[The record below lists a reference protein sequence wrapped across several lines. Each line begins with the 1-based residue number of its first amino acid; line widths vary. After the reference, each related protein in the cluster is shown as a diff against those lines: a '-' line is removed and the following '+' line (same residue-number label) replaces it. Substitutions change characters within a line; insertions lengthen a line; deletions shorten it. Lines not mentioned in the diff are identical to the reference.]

1 MILHEKDRELSELPR
16 GRMCT
21 GRGGTAETCSRGGTG
36 MRRRIVPAAL
46 ALCLALVLLSM
57 YAGAAE
63 TGPQWGTEV
72 QWSYNEDTHTLTL
85 TGSGPM
91 PEGAPPCDRLP
102 LVEDLVIGEGITS
115 ISAGAFQTCSSLERV
130 TIPSSVTSIGD
141 SAFSGCE
148 SLTGV
153 VFPQGLASIGS
164 YAFYNCSSLT
174 GIAFPGDGLSIGNY
188 AFYQCSQLARVTV
201 SGAGVSIGEYAFLY
215 CNELTTIEISGDAV
229 SIGRLAFSDC
239 DKLTTLEI
247 GADVASIGESAFY
260 SCDALTAVKFQ
271 GNVGRIE
278 NEAFYSCDKLT
289 TVEMHKDVA
298 SIGKQAFLYCDALTT
313 VEIGGDAASIGEF
326 AFHECGKL
334 TSVKIGGDAVSIGEF
349 AFSRCNALT
358 AVKIQGNVSAI
369 GKNAF
374 SGCDALTTVEVGG
387 NLESIGE
394 SAFSGLEAL
403 AEVRVTGSL
412 GDIGESAFAGCTG
425 LTSLPSVGSMTGEIY
440 YRAFSGCT
448 GLHRVLLPEGV
459 TDINSSAFENC
470 ESLTA
475 VWIPA
480 SVTYFGSGSLD
491 PNTVKDVYYA
501 GTEAQWKAIKGYT
514 VQYDGLPVIHY
525 DCPRRLPETEAA
537 DNDTL
542 RRLIEAGARTGAGL
556 TEIELAGDI
565 DLGGNTLV
573 IEDACN
579 VLLDLKGHRITS
591 SADPAI
597 TIVGALTVMD
607 STETAPPAVTADHSV
622 SYGCRGSISGG
633 GTGDVIDVQHGGAF
647 TLQSGTVRGGGPDAA
662 AITVTGPRTYEEN
675 EDNIETTVRIEGG
688 YVEAAG
694 PAILASGE
702 TRITVDGGVVLSS
715 GGEAV
720 ILGGAEETQRGPSIS
735 MYESGVLIH
744 QSSQFS
750 CGVYLPREGAMTFW
764 GGRILVKNGV
774 GILLRDGYLHV
785 ASDRVKEI
793 TAGGSGTGTLG
804 GSPVALPA
812 GKKIVLDQK
821 SGFCGRGEYDL
832 YCTVSSNLIEE
843 YAPEGIPMDGYELK
857 RQGNR
862 CFFGPMVSYQVTFN
876 PNGGSGTVVTM
887 TTDSSGRIT
896 AFPPEPTREGYVFRG
911 WRSDP
916 DYVGYGLNIGYK
928 LSKDTTLYA
937 LWTPEG
943 AYIIKF
949 CYYWFEEQFV
959 AYRLTDTNGVLSDW
973 PDLNVTDGT
982 LVGWF
987 VDGEE
992 CGEDHV
998 FTGDTTVW
1006 GRFPPNTPPPYDIT
1020 FDPNGGSGSTVTLK
1034 TDDQGKLSSWPAD
1047 PTRDGYVFM
1056 GWGGQYSSSSVGQEH
1071 TFYQSETLYAHWMP
1085 EDGYVIS
1092 FSRNE
1097 DGSGT
1102 VSETRNTNLHGRL
1115 QQWPD
1120 TPRRPGTDYI
1130 FSGWY
1135 TGASG
1140 GSRLARDH
1148 SFYGDTKVYAHWIQ
1162 RGSAAAAGA
1171 FVITFDPNE
1180 GSGGAVLVTE
1190 PGGRLAFL
1198 PYSDP
1203 VRTGYTFDGW
1213 YTGKNDGIIVT
1224 TATAFTA
1231 DTTVYAH
1238 WTANGTIPPGPNDP
1252 KTFTVTFD
1260 SQGGSAVAPQ
1270 TITSGEKA
1278 ERPADPTRAGHT
1290 FGGWYREADC
1300 TTVWNFH
1307 KDTVTGDITL
1317 YAKWTPDGDP
1327 PGPDDS
1333 FTITFDPNGGA
1344 GGGTMTTGTGGRLA
1358 ALPGDPVRSG
1368 YTFAGWYTGKNDGTE
1383 VTTATVFTA
1392 DTTVYAHWNRG
1403 ADTGIY
1409 YRIYT
1414 PYRTPGGRFDVSHTF
1429 AAEGTR
1435 VTIELSP
1442 RRGYEVDWVS
1452 AANLVTGREVRLTE
1466 YYSDE
1471 YSFIM
1476 PAGDVEV
1483 EIAFADRDSGVSSGG
1498 SGGSGGSYGVPN
1510 PLPASTKPIRWYF
1523 NNGAIYHV
1531 VDGLVPAGTWL
1542 TRDMLIS
1549 ILYNLDSTSTGEPE
1563 FWAVNHSVV
1572 PDIYKSWLWGVDK
1585 PVSREQAV
1593 VILFSYAQYKNY
1605 NTFERTDLTGYTDY
1619 GLIRPIAQPAMS
1631 WARAT
1636 GLIAGTSANT
1646 LSPRNNLTCGQANVI
1661 LSRFTGKGA

>member
-1 MILHEKDRELSELPR
+1 MKYRGMLS
-16 GRMCT
+16 
-21 GRGGTAETCSRGGTG
+21 
-36 MRRRIVPAAL
+36 AL
-46 ALCLALVLLSM
+46 ALCLVLALLPGS
-57 YAGAAE
+57 ARAAE
-63 TGPQWGTEV
+63 ADGKWGESIT
-72 QWSYNEDTHTLTL
+72 WSYNENTKTLTISG
-85 TGSGPM
+85 TGPM
-91 PEGAPPCDRLP
+91 PDGAPPCDSLYN
-102 LVEDLVIGEGITS
+102 VQTLVINSGITS
-115 ISAGAFQTCSSLERV
+115 VGAHSFESCTRLSEV
-130 TIPSSVTSIGD
+130 TIPSSVTSIGEGAFQNCSYLTRITIPGD
-141 SAFSGCE
+141 NVSIEANAFSSCRG
-148 SLTGV
+148 LTSV
-153 VFPQGLASIGS
+153 TVTGS
-164 YAFYNCSSLT
+164 NVSVGEQAFYFDTALT
-174 GIAFPGDGLSIGNY
+174 DVTLSGSGISIGN
-188 AFYQCSQLARVTV
+188 
-201 SGAGVSIGEYAFLY
+201 E
-215 CNELTTIEISGDAV
+215 
-229 SIGRLAFSDC
+229 AFSQ
-239 DKLTTLEI
+239 
-247 GADVASIGESAFY
+247 
-260 SCDALTAVKFQ
+260 CDALVKITFQNDVGSIGDGAFSHCEALTDVTFQ
-271 GNVGRIE
+271 GEVG
-278 NEAFYSCDKLT
+278 
-289 TVEMHKDVA
+289 
-298 SIGKQAFLYCDALTT
+298 
-313 VEIGGDAASIGEF
+313 
-326 AFHECGKL
+326 
-334 TSVKIGGDAVSIGEF
+334 SVG
-349 AFSRCNALT
+349 
-358 AVKIQGNVSAI
+358 Q
-369 GKNAF
+369 NAF
-374 SGCDALTTVEVGG
+374 FYCEKLANIAFQGG
-387 NLESIGE
+387 AGPIGE
-394 SAFSGLEAL
+394 SAFSYCRELTGITFSGGVESIGREAFYYCQKL
-403 AEVRVTGSL
+403 AKVAIN
-412 GDIGESAFAGCTG
+412 GDVGHIGESAFSQCTALTEVEISGNAASIGNSSFSGLKNLTSFHVTGTLGNIGNEAFSYCTG
-425 LTSLPSVGSMTGEIY
+425 LTDFPAVDGGMTGLIDSE
-440 YRAFSGCT
+440 AFWGCT

-459 TDINSSAFENC
+459 TAVYRYAFSSCDN
-470 ESLTA
+470 LTA
-475 VWIPA
+475 IWLPDSLKSLGYA
-480 SVTYFGSGSLD
+480 SLD
-491 PNTVKDVYYA
+491 LDTVKDIYYG
-501 GTEAQWKAIKGYT
+501 GTKAQWESIEGYKNA
-514 VQYDGLPVIHY
+514 QYDGLPVIHY
-525 DCPRRLPETEAA
+525 NSPRGLPETAA
-537 DNDTL
+537 GDGETL
-542 RRLIEAGARTGAGL
+542 RRLIEDGAKAGAGL

-804 GSPVALPA
+804 GSTVALPA

-821 SGFCGRGEYDL
+821 SGFCGRGEDL

-943 AYIIKF
+943 AYIIEF
-949 CYYWFEEQFV
+949 WYYWFSEHFV

-1120 TPRRPGTDYI
+1120 TPRRPDTDYI

-1203 VRTGYTFDGW
+1203 VRAGYTFDGW

-1224 TATAFTA
+1224 TATTFTA

-1307 KDTVTGDITL
+1307 KDTVTGDIIL

-1452 AANLVTGREVRLTE
+1452 ATNLVTGREVRLTE

-1483 EIAFADRDSGVSSGG
+1483 EIAFADRGSGVSSGG
-1498 SGGSGGSYGVPN
+1498 SGGSGGSYDVPN
-1510 PLPASTKPIRWYF
+1510 PLPASTKPVRWYF

>member
-1 MILHEKDRELSELPR
+1 MKYRGMLS
-16 GRMCT
+16 
-21 GRGGTAETCSRGGTG
+21 
-36 MRRRIVPAAL
+36 AL
-46 ALCLALVLLSM
+46 ALCLVLALLPGS
-57 YAGAAE
+57 ARAAE
-63 TGPQWGTEV
+63 ADGKWGESIT
-72 QWSYNEDTHTLTL
+72 WSYNENTKTLTISG
-85 TGSGPM
+85 TGPM
-91 PEGAPPCDRLP
+91 PDGAPPCDSLYN
-102 LVEDLVIGEGITS
+102 VQTLVINSGITS
-115 ISAGAFQTCSSLERV
+115 VGAHSFESCTRLSEV
-130 TIPSSVTSIGD
+130 TIPSSVTSIGEGAFQNCSYLTRITIPGD
-141 SAFSGCE
+141 NVSIEANAFSSCRG
-148 SLTGV
+148 LTSV
-153 VFPQGLASIGS
+153 TVTGS
-164 YAFYNCSSLT
+164 NVSVGEQAFYFDTALT
-174 GIAFPGDGLSIGNY
+174 DVTLSGSGISIGN
-188 AFYQCSQLARVTV
+188 
-201 SGAGVSIGEYAFLY
+201 E
-215 CNELTTIEISGDAV
+215 
-229 SIGRLAFSDC
+229 AFSQ
-239 DKLTTLEI
+239 
-247 GADVASIGESAFY
+247 
-260 SCDALTAVKFQ
+260 CDALVKITFQNDVGSIGDGAFSHCEALTDVTFQ
-271 GNVGRIE
+271 GEVG
-278 NEAFYSCDKLT
+278 
-289 TVEMHKDVA
+289 
-298 SIGKQAFLYCDALTT
+298 
-313 VEIGGDAASIGEF
+313 
-326 AFHECGKL
+326 
-334 TSVKIGGDAVSIGEF
+334 SVG
-349 AFSRCNALT
+349 
-358 AVKIQGNVSAI
+358 Q
-369 GKNAF
+369 NAF
-374 SGCDALTTVEVGG
+374 FYCEKLANIAFQGG
-387 NLESIGE
+387 AGPIGE
-394 SAFSGLEAL
+394 SAFSYCRELTGITFSGGVESIGREAFYYCQKL
-403 AEVRVTGSL
+403 AKIAIN
-412 GDIGESAFAGCTG
+412 GDVGHIGESAFSQCTALTEVEISGNAASIGNSSFSGLKNLTSFHVTGTLGNIGNEAFSYCTG
-425 LTSLPSVGSMTGEIY
+425 LTDFPAVDGGMTGLIDSE
-440 YRAFSGCT
+440 AFWGCT

-459 TDINSSAFENC
+459 TAVNRYAFSSCDN
-470 ESLTA
+470 LTA
-475 VWIPA
+475 IWLPDSLKSLGYA
-480 SVTYFGSGSLD
+480 SLD
-491 PNTVKDVYYA
+491 LDTVKDIYYG
-501 GTEAQWKAIKGYT
+501 GTKAQWESIEGYKNA
-514 VQYDGLPVIHY
+514 QYDGLPVIHY
-525 DCPRRLPETEAA
+525 NSPRGLPETAA
-537 DNDTL
+537 GDGETL

-565 DLGGNTLV
+565 DLGGAALV
-573 IEDACN
+573 IPVDSN
-579 VLLDLKGHRITS
+579 VLLDLKGRRLIS
-591 SADPAI
+591 SADPAL
-597 TIVGALTVMD
+597 TVLGSLTVMD
-607 STETAPPAVTADHSV
+607 STETAAPAVTADNRV
-622 SYGCRGSISGG
+622 SYSCGGSISGAG
-633 GTGDVIDVQHGGAF
+633 GSGDVIDVHFGGAF
-647 TLQSGTVRGGGPDAA
+647 TLQSGTVRGRTGSP

-675 EDNIETTVRIEGG
+675 EDSIETTVTIEGG

-702 TRITVDGGVVLSS
+702 TRVTVGGGVVLSS

-720 ILGGAEETQRGPSIS
+720 ILGGAEETWRGPSIS
-735 MYESGVLIH
+735 MHESGVLIH

-750 CGVYLPREGAMTFW
+750 CGVYLPRKGSISFW

-774 GILLRDGYLHV
+774 GILMRGGSLQMDTKR
-785 ASDRVKEI
+785 AKEI

-804 GSPVALPA
+804 GSTVALPA

-821 SGFCGRGEYDL
+821 SGFCGLGEYDL
-832 YCTVSSNLIEE
+832 YCTVSSYLIEE
-843 YAPEGIPMDGYELK
+843 YAPEGIPLDGYELK
-857 RQGNR
+857 KQGNR
-862 CFFGPMVSYQVTFN
+862 YFFGPMVSYQVTFD
-876 PNGGSGTVVTM
+876 PNGGTGTVVTM

-896 AFPPEPTREGYVFRG
+896 AFPPEPTRKGYVFRG
-911 WRSDP
+911 WNSNP
-916 DYVGYGLNIGYK
+916 NYVGYGLSVGAK

-943 AYIIKF
+943 TYIIEF
-949 CYYWFEEQFV
+949 WYYWFSEHFV

-1056 GWGGQYSSSSVGQEH
+1056 GWGVQYGSSSVGQDH

-1120 TPRRPGTDYI
+1120 TPRRPDTDYI

-1203 VRTGYTFDGW
+1203 VRAGYTFDGW

-1224 TATAFTA
+1224 TATTFTA

-1278 ERPADPTRAGHT
+1278 ERPADPSRAGHT

-1392 DTTVYAHWNRG
+1392 DTTVYAHWDRG

-1483 EIAFADRDSGVSSGG
+1483 KIAFADRDSGVSSGG
-1498 SGGSGGSYGVPN
+1498 AGGSYDVPN
-1510 PLPASTKPIRWYF
+1510 PLPASTKPVRWYF